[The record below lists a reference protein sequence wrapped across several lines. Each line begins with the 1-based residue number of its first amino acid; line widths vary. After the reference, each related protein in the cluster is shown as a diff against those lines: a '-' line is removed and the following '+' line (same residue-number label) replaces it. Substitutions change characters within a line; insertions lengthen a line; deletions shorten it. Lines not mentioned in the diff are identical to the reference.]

1 MDDLLTNFDGVGPVE
16 ILDLSL
22 VIAHIL
28 FDTED
33 DTDGNKDVVD
43 DATDGNAVAD
53 DDEFD
58 VDDVDTDANAESE
71 GGGVTFND
79 VDVSGERGVT
89 IIGEYVVSVVCE
101 RGTVSDSERVG

>member
-53 DDEFD
+53 DEFD

-71 GGGVTFND
+71 GGDVTFND

-101 RGTVSDSERVG
+101 RGTVSERVG